1 MEINSVSKE
10 QAEANKLLAWLVE
23 ECKKETPEEA
33 KERRKTVCETCDYW
47 GDGDMCDYFLRE
59 RKIKPCTGRECVKK
73 GYYKPAEKKKKR
85 ENAWGK

>member
-10 QAEANKLLAWLVE
+10 QAEANKLLAWLVAE
-23 ECKKETPEEA
+23 GKKESPEEA
-33 KERRKTVCETCDYW
+33 KERRKTVCENCDYW

-59 RKIKPCTGRECVKK
+59 RKIKPCTGRECVEK